1 MTWKVVQAAFKGL
14 SVGVILLLCSAVLK
28 LKKAVP
34 NNWLSAG
41 LFLFTLIGMLTYNVL
56 VNVINFKIPSITI
69 IFIVLGL
76 LVGIIVTLLSRKEAS
91 K

>member
-1 MTWKVVQAAFKGL
+1 MNFKNAFAMTLASAAIALAQQAAPAQQPSSGL
-14 SVGVILLLCSAVLK
+14 EQPQV
-28 LKKAVP
+28 
-34 NNWLSAG
+34 
-41 LFLFTLIGMLTYNVL
+41 FLFTLIGMLTYNVL

-76 LVGIIVTLLSRKEAS
+76 IVGIIVTLLSRKEAT